1 MTTTTTIP
9 GEPRRIQITNEHQ
22 ALAAREAAEA
32 LRALA
37 EEPERQGLVR
47 GVALDAC
54 ESLALRLDGAARTAV
69 LAVRDRIWDNAT
81 TAEELRATA
90 EAWELAAGCYE
101 VDVGAEG
108 WRGAGRRVDPI
119 ISEAPTLTRE
129 QVGLPPLPPVAFVAL
144 PTHYPAQHTCA
155 ACGRHPATHRAGGE
169 DACGAC
175 GLGDDRVTPEELP
188 ELRRAAGLDREEGE

>member
-81 TAEELRATA
+81 TAEELRAMA
-90 EAWELAAGCYE
+90 EAWELAAGCWE

-108 WRGAGRRVDPI
+108 WRGAGRRIEPGQ
-119 ISEAPTLTRE
+119 AAT
-129 QVGLPPLPPVAFVAL
+129 PPVAL
-144 PTHYPAQHTCA
+144 PSHYPAQHACA
-155 ACGRHPATHRAGGE
+155 ACGRHPATHRAGRPGDE
-169 DACGAC
+169 DECGMC
-175 GLGDDRVTPEELP
+175 GLSEPIAEG
-188 ELRRAAGLDREEGE
+188 EEG